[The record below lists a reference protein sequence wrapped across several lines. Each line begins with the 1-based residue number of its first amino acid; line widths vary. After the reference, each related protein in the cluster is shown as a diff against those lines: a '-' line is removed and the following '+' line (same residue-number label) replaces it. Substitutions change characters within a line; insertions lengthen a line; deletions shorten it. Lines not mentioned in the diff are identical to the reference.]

1 MNNLSI
7 LLMSSALCTVCT
19 IASAQQVNVNGI
31 VKDAAGETVIGA
43 SVMVK
48 GTKTGTVT
56 DFDGNFHV
64 ECAPGSTLVIS
75 YIGYKTQEV
84 KASDN
89 MEVTLQEDANDLQEV
104 VVTGYTTQRKADLT
118 GSVAVVS
125 TKNLKTT
132 SETDPMRA
140 LQGRVPGM
148 TVTTDGSPIGS
159 GTVRIRGIGSF
170 GSTAPLYVIDGVP
183 MGTTIRAFS
192 PNDIETIQILKDASA
207 GAIYGSRAANGV
219 VIITTKNGKKDQP
232 LKVNYSGYF
241 GVDQI
246 PSDVY
251 DVMNADQYSNYL
263 GQACSNSN
271 TPLPGGYKMG
281 EDGKYHFQDATN
293 TNLSLIHI

>member
-1 MNNLSI
+1 MNNLSK
-7 LLMSSALCTVCT
+7 LLMSSALCAVCT
-19 IASAQQVNVNGI
+19 VASAQQVNVNGI

-64 ECAPGSTLVIS
+64 ECAPGATLVVS

-104 VVTGYTTQRKADLT
+104 VVTGYTTQKKADLT

-125 TKNLKTT
+125 TKNLKTS

-148 TVTTDGSPIGS
+148 TVTTDGSPKVRKNQKRVIGAQQNPAS
-159 GTVRIRGIGSF
+159 S
-170 GSTAPLYVIDGVP
+170 L
-183 MGTTIRAFS
+183 RA
-192 PNDIETIQILKDASA
+192 
-207 GAIYGSRAANGV
+207 
-219 VIITTKNGKKDQP
+219 
-232 LKVNYSGYF
+232 
-241 GVDQI
+241 
-246 PSDVY
+246 
-251 DVMNADQYSNYL
+251 
-263 GQACSNSN
+263 
-271 TPLPGGYKMG
+271 
-281 EDGKYHFQDATN
+281 
-293 TNLSLIHI
+293 

>member
-1 MNNLSI
+1 MNNLSR

-56 DFDGNFHV
+56 DLDGNFHV

-132 SETDPMRA
+132 SELMFS
-140 LQGRVPGM
+140 V
-148 TVTTDGSPIGS
+148 SS
-159 GTVRIRGIGSF
+159 
-170 GSTAPLYVIDGVP
+170 VI
-183 MGTTIRAFS
+183 
-192 PNDIETIQILKDASA
+192 
-207 GAIYGSRAANGV
+207 
-219 VIITTKNGKKDQP
+219 
-232 LKVNYSGYF
+232 
-241 GVDQI
+241 
-246 PSDVY
+246 
-251 DVMNADQYSNYL
+251 
-263 GQACSNSN
+263 
-271 TPLPGGYKMG
+271 
-281 EDGKYHFQDATN
+281 
-293 TNLSLIHI
+293 

>member
-1 MNNLSI
+1 MNNLSR

-19 IASAQQVNVNGI
+19 VASAQQVNVNGI
-31 VKDAAGETVIGA
+31 VKDATGETVIGA

-125 TKNLKTT
+125 TKNLKTS
-132 SETDPMRA
+132 SETEIGRA
-140 LQGRVPGM
+140 HV
-148 TVTTDGSPIGS
+148 
-159 GTVRIRGIGSF
+159 
-170 GSTAPLYVIDGVP
+170 
-183 MGTTIRAFS
+183 
-192 PNDIETIQILKDASA
+192 
-207 GAIYGSRAANGV
+207 
-219 VIITTKNGKKDQP
+219 
-232 LKVNYSGYF
+232 
-241 GVDQI
+241 
-246 PSDVY
+246 
-251 DVMNADQYSNYL
+251 
-263 GQACSNSN
+263 
-271 TPLPGGYKMG
+271 
-281 EDGKYHFQDATN
+281 
-293 TNLSLIHI
+293 